1 VKLIDFPDLA
11 FLKNRRG
18 DIIFTSKKIFWVITN
33 DSNEPKLV
41 SEWLDADVKVI
52 KKVSKQIIKRTKRY
66 LKIDLYYKYID
77 NLDYIEALAK
87 LKEYE
92 KETLQNS

>member
-1 VKLIDFPDLA
+1 MKLIDFPDLA

-18 DIIFTSKKIFWVITN
+18 DIIFNSKKIFWIVTN
-33 DSNEPKLV
+33 DSNEPELV

-66 LKIDLYYKYID
+66 LKVDLDCKFMD